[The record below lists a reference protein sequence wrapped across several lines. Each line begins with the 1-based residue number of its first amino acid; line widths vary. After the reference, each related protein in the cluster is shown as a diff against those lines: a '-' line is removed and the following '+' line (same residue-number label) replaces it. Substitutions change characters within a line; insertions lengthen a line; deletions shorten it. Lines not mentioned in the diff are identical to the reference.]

1 MQGVFLDRDTLHPA
15 DIDFSPLE
23 KVLPQWVYH
32 GASSS
37 TSEIIHRLRHATVA
51 VTNKVVLTAPIL
63 KQAPHLQLVC
73 IAATGTNNVDLEAAR
88 HLGIAVSNI
97 RGYCTPSVAEHV
109 FALILALTR
118 QLPAITGAVAAGAW
132 QQSPYFTVLDAP
144 CRELSGKT
152 LGIIGY
158 GELGQATARIAEA
171 FDMKVLI
178 AQRPGAL
185 SKPGRIPLK
194 DLLPQVDIFSI
205 HCPLTPETAGLIGRE
220 ELALMRPDALLINTA
235 RGGIVDEQALAD
247 ALRAG
252 RLGGAGVDVLSE
264 EPPKHG
270 NPLLAADIPRLILTP
285 HVAWASREARQRV
298 ILQVTENISGFLS
311 GKRCNLVT

>member
-23 KVLPQWVYH
+23 KVLPQWSYY

-37 TSEIIHRLRHATVA
+37 ASEIIHRLRHATVA
-51 VTNKVVLTAPIL
+51 VINKVALTAPIL

-88 HLGIAVSNI
+88 RLGVAVSNI

-158 GELGQATARIAEA
+158 GELGQAAARIAGA
-171 FDMKVLI
+171 FGMKILV
-178 AQRPGAL
+178 AQRPGAPGD
-185 SKPGRIPLK
+185 PGRIPLK
-194 DLLPQVDIFSI
+194 DLLPQADILSI
-205 HCPLTPETAGLIGRE
+205 HCPLTPETAGLIGHE

-252 RLGGAGVDVLSE
+252 QLGGAGIDVLSE

-298 ILQVTENISGFLS
+298 ILQVAENISSFLN
-311 GKRCNLVT
+311 GEPCNLVT